1 MFLSSGIDTVMMSM
15 YTNVSV
21 GYNPLLVVSPIYI
34 ISYIY
39 IYMNIFFF
47 FFLVSFCGLGASQ
60 KWSLL
65 RIYVHYHKSWMQTSY
80 QMICTHVESNT

>member
-21 GYNPLLVVSPIYI
+21 GYNPCSIT
-34 ISYIY
+34 
-39 IYMNIFFF
+39 NIF

-60 KWSLL
+60 IVVPS
-65 RIYVHYHKSWMQTSY
+65 
-80 QMICTHVESNT
+80 

>member
-21 GYNPLLVVSPIYI
+21 GYNPLLVVSPI
-34 ISYIY
+34 
-39 IYMNIFFF
+39 

-60 KWSLL
+60 IVVPS
-65 RIYVHYHKSWMQTSY
+65 
-80 QMICTHVESNT
+80 